1 MPFVRI
7 SLPKKLSLETK
18 NNISESIHQSL
29 IQEFNIP
36 SADYFHVIEELETH
50 QIKYPESYLGISHSN
65 EIIYVQITAGQ
76 GRTLEQK
83 KKLYHQIA
91 TRIAS
96 TTPILIHNV
105 IIILL
110 ENNVLENWSFGNGE
124 IILARSLH
132 HLGGAE
138 QRL

>member
-36 SADYFHVIEELETH
+36 VADYFHVIEELEPH
-50 QIKYPESYLGISHSN
+50 QIKYPESYLGISHSD
-65 EIIYVQITAGQ
+65 EIIFVQIAAGQ

-83 KKLYHQIA
+83 NKLYHQIA

-96 TTPILIHNV
+96 STSILINNV
-105 IIILL
+105 IIVLL
-110 ENNVLENWSFGNGE
+110 ENNGLENWSFGNGE
-124 IILARSLH
+124 IQEQK
-132 HLGGAE
+132 HLKK
-138 QRL
+138 